1 MNNNAVISAP
11 LEELLASLDARA
23 YITIFTK
30 SEDGNEALLR
40 SNYIYKLLSDDE
52 FIGNFSNYRVIG
64 LTIILKHI
72 NILIKEA

>member
-30 SEDGNEALLR
+30 SEDGKEALLR
-40 SNYIYKLLSDDE
+40 SNYVYKLLSDDE
-52 FIGNFSNYRVIG
+52 FLGNYSNFRVIG

-72 NILIKEA
+72 SILIKEA

>member
-1 MNNNAVISAP
+1 MDNNAVISAP

-30 SEDGNEALLR
+30 SEDGKEALLR

-52 FIGNFSNYRVIG
+52 FLGNFSNYRVIG

-72 NILIKEA
+72 NILIEEA

>member
-30 SEDGNEALLR
+30 SEDSKEALLR

-52 FIGNFSNYRVIG
+52 FLGKFSNYRVIG

-72 NILIKEA
+72 NILIEEA

>member
-30 SEDGNEALLR
+30 SEDGKEALLR

-52 FIGNFSNYRVIG
+52 FLGNFSSYRVIG

>member
-1 MNNNAVISAP
+1 MKNNAVISAP

-23 YITIFTK
+23 FITIFTK
-30 SEDGNEALLR
+30 TEDDKEALLR

-52 FIGNFSNYRVIG
+52 FLGNYSSYRVIG

-72 NILIKEA
+72 NILIEEA

>member
-1 MNNNAVISAP
+1 MNDNAVISAP

-23 YITIFTK
+23 YVTIFTK
-30 SEDGNEALLR
+30 LADGKEALLR

-52 FIGNFSNYRVIG
+52 FIGKFSSYRVIG

>member
-30 SEDGNEALLR
+30 SEDGKEALLR
-40 SNYIYKLLSDDE
+40 SNYVYKLLSDDE

-72 NILIKEA
+72 NILIEEA

>member
-40 SNYIYKLLSDDE
+40 SNYVYKLLSDDE
-52 FIGNFSNYRVIG
+52 FIGKFSSYRVIG

>member
-11 LEELLASLDARA
+11 LDELLASLDARA

-30 SEDGNEALLR
+30 SEDGKEALLR

-52 FIGNFSNYRVIG
+52 FLF
-64 LTIILKHI
+64 L
-72 NILIKEA
+72 

>member
-30 SEDGNEALLR
+30 SEDGKEALLR

-52 FIGNFSNYRVIG
+52 FLGNFSNYRVIG

-72 NILIKEA
+72 NILIEEA